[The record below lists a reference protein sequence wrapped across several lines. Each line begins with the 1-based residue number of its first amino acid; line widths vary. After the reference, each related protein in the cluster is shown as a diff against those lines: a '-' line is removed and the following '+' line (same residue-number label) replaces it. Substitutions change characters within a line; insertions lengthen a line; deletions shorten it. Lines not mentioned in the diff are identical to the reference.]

1 MDKEKLSAYIVD
13 YKNILHCLIYRGMK
27 LGWTPKEKDIYDK
40 LYDWYIQE
48 VHKKA
53 DK

>member
-1 MDKEKLSAYIVD
+1 MTGNVVY
-13 YKNILHCLIYRGMK
+13 YKNILQYLTDRGIE
-27 LGWTPKEKDIYDK
+27 LGWTPKEKDIFDK

-48 VHKKA
+48 IHEKA

>member
-1 MDKEKLSAYIVD
+1 MTGNVVY
-13 YKNILHCLIYRGMK
+13 YKNILQYLTDRGMK
-27 LGWTPKEKDIYDK
+27 LGWTPKEKDIFDK

-48 VHKKA
+48 IHEKA